1 MLLAHAM
8 TGFALSLSLIL
19 AIGAQNA
26 FVLRQG
32 LSGRNVLLVCSIC
45 SISDAILIIL
55 GVFVVGEL
63 VSQSGNTKIL
73 EIAAVAFLLAYAIT
87 RFRSAVTGSDGLEMN
102 PSNHSESAFKTFV
115 LTMGFTWLNPHV
127 YLDTLLL
134 IGGGAAGLE
143 GEQRLAFAAGA
154 VIASFVFFFSLGF
167 GARSISHRIS
177 DPRTWQWIDAGVGIT
192 MLLVASSIL
201 VG

>member
-1 MLLAHAM
+1 M

-32 LSGRNVLLVCSIC
+32 LSGRHVLLVCSIC
-45 SISDAILIIL
+45 SVSDAILIIL

-63 VSQSGNTKIL
+63 VSQSGNTDIL
-73 EIAAVAFLLAYAIT
+73 EIAAVTFLVAYALT
-87 RFRSAVTGSDGLEMN
+87 RFRSAFAGSSGLDMN
-102 PSNHSESAFKTFV
+102 SPDYSESAFKV
-115 LTMGFTWLNPHV
+115 LALTMGFTWLNPHV

-143 GEQRLAFAAGA
+143 GDQRVAFAIGA
-154 VIASFVFFFSLGF
+154 ALASFVFFFSLGF

-177 DPRTWQWIDAGVGIT
+177 EPRTWQWIDAGVGIT
-192 MLLVASSIL
+192 MLLVAMGIWL
-201 VG
+201 G

>member
-32 LSGRNVLLVCSIC
+32 LSGKHVLLVCSIC

-63 VSQSGNTKIL
+63 VSQSGNTSIL
-73 EIAAVAFLLAYAIT
+73 EIAAVTFLVAYALT
-87 RFRSAVTGSDGLEMN
+87 RFRSAFAGSNGLDMN
-102 PSNHSESAFKTFV
+102 SPEHSESAFKIFV

-143 GEQRLAFAAGA
+143 AEQRVAFAVGA
-154 VIASFVFFFSLGF
+154 ALASFVFFFSLGF
-167 GARSISHRIS
+167 GARSISHRVS
-177 DPRTWQWIDAGVGIT
+177 DPRTWRWIDAGVGIT
-192 MLLVASSIL
+192 MLLVATSIWL
-201 VG
+201 G

>member
-1 MLLAHAM
+1 MLLAHALA
-8 TGFALSLSLIL
+8 GFALSLSLIL

-32 LSGRNVLLVCSIC
+32 LSGRHVLLVCSIC
-45 SISDAILIIL
+45 SISDAVLIIL

-63 VSQSGNTKIL
+63 VAQSGNANGL
-73 EIAAVAFLLAYAIT
+73 EIAAVAFLMVYALT
-87 RFRSAVTGSDGLEMN
+87 RFRAAYHGSNGLDMN
-102 PSNHSESAFKTFV
+102 SSEHSESALKVFV

-134 IGGGAAGLE
+134 IGGSAAGL
-143 GEQRLAFAAGA
+143 GGGQRVAFAAGA
-154 VIASFVFFFSLGF
+154 ALASFVFFFSLGF

-177 DPRTWQWIDAGVGIT
+177 EPRTWQWIDAGVGIA
-192 MLLVASSIL
+192 MLLIAMGIWL
-201 VG
+201 G

>member
-102 PSNHSESAFKTFV
+102 PSDHSESAFKTFV

-143 GEQRLAFAAGA
+143 GGQRLAFAAGA

-167 GARSISHRIS
+167 GARSISHLSLIH
-177 DPRTWQWIDAGVGIT
+177 I
-192 MLLVASSIL
+192 
-201 VG
+201 

>member
-1 MLLAHAM
+1 MLLAHALA
-8 TGFALSLSLIL
+8 GFALSLSLIL

-32 LSGRNVLLVCSIC
+32 LSGRHVLLVCSIC
-45 SISDAILIIL
+45 SISDAVLIIL

-63 VSQSGNTKIL
+63 VAQSGNANVL
-73 EIAAVAFLLAYAIT
+73 EIAEVAFLMVYALT
-87 RFRSAVTGSDGLEMN
+87 RFRAAYHGSNGLDMN
-102 PSNHSESAFKTFV
+102 SSEHSESALKVFV

-134 IGGGAAGLE
+134 IGGSAAGL
-143 GEQRLAFAAGA
+143 GGGQRVAFAAGA
-154 VIASFVFFFSLGF
+154 ALASFVFFFSLGF

-177 DPRTWQWIDAGVGIT
+177 EPRTWQWIDAGVGIA
-192 MLLVASSIL
+192 MLLIAMGIWL
-201 VG
+201 G

>member
-32 LSGRNVLLVCSIC
+32 LSGKHVLLVCSIC

-63 VSQSGNTKIL
+63 VSQSGNTSIL
-73 EIAAVAFLLAYAIT
+73 EIAAVAFLVAYALT
-87 RFRSAVTGSDGLEMN
+87 RFRSAFAGSNGLDMN
-102 PSNHSESAFKTFV
+102 SPEHSESTFKIFA

-143 GEQRLAFAAGA
+143 AEQRVAFAVGA
-154 VIASFVFFFSLGF
+154 ALALSLIH
-167 GARSISHRIS
+167 ISEPTR
-177 DPRTWQWIDAGVGIT
+177 PY
-192 MLLVASSIL
+192 
-201 VG
+201 

>member
-1 MLLAHAM
+1 LLLAHALA
-8 TGFALSLSLIL
+8 GFALSLSLIL

-32 LSGRNVLLVCSIC
+32 LSGRHVLLVCSIC
-45 SISDAILIIL
+45 SISDAVLIIL

-63 VSQSGNTKIL
+63 VAQSGNANVLK
-73 EIAAVAFLLAYAIT
+73 IAAVAFLMVYALT
-87 RFRSAVTGSDGLEMN
+87 RFRAAYHGSNGLDMN
-102 PSNHSESAFKTFV
+102 SSEHSESALKVFV

-134 IGGGAAGLE
+134 IGGSAAGL
-143 GEQRLAFAAGA
+143 GGGQRVAFAAGA
-154 VIASFVFFFSLGF
+154 ALASFVFFFSLGF

-177 DPRTWQWIDAGVGIT
+177 EPRTWQWIDAGVGIA
-192 MLLVASSIL
+192 MLLIAMGIWL
-201 VG
+201 G